1 MVKKNEIYESNN
13 ELGEQLDLMC
23 DEQEMMK
30 STYMLMI
37 WWRKFSQTQQN
48 IFFFHHCIFGTKI

>member
-1 MVKKNEIYESNN
+1 MVSKNEIDESND
-13 ELGEQLDLMC
+13 EFGEQLDFMC

-48 IFFFHHCIFGTKI
+48 IFFHHCIFSTKI